1 MLMNTRAV
9 QGWSGSGL
17 CPTRN
22 RPVGIGREKNAPAK
36 VIGSGGSNHQQV
48 AGGSVGVIYLGRWR
62 ETVKKTQIQ

>member
-9 QGWSGSGL
+9 QGRSGSSL

-22 RPVGIGREKNAPAK
+22 RPARIGWEKNAPAG
-36 VIGSGGSNHQQV
+36 VIGSGGSNHQRV
-48 AGGSVGVIYLGRWR
+48 AGGLVGVIYLGRRR